1 MKVPKPI
8 AVRADKEK
16 VKVKEHNIIYRL
28 IEDVTDEL
36 SSHLK
41 PRVEIKTLGEVDIKD
56 VFVVTVKKQ
65 KVKIAGCKVT
75 TGSIKV
81 HHK

>member
-56 VFVVTVKKQ
+56 VFVVTVKNRKL
-65 KVKIAGCKVT
+65 KLPVVKLQQGP
-75 TGSIKV
+75 
-81 HHK
+81 

>member
-36 SSHLK
+36 SFHLK

-56 VFVVTVKKQ
+56 VFVVTVKNRKL
-65 KVKIAGCKVT
+65 KLPVVKLQQGP
-75 TGSIKV
+75 
-81 HHK
+81 

>member
-8 AVRADKEK
+8 AVRADK

-56 VFVVTVKKQ
+56 VFVVTVK
-65 KVKIAGCKVT
+65 T
-75 TGSIKV
+75 ES
-81 HHK
+81 